1 MIEQIYTN
9 CLFQASYYIES
20 KGEVAIVDPLRD
32 TEQYIE
38 KAKKTNSKIKYI
50 FETHIHADF
59 VSGHITLSRQTKAPI
74 VYGPKAI
81 LGFNCIVAHD
91 DQKFTVG
98 DLTIQIIHTP
108 GHTIESTCLLI
119 KNKENKEF
127 AILTGDTLFLGDVG
141 RPDLSH
147 FRKENSYTK
156 FELAEM
162 LYKSLRDKIM
172 PLNDDIIIYPGHG
185 AGSACGKNMMNIT
198 YDTLKNQ
205 KKVNY
210 ALRSNMT
217 QSEFINE
224 VTFGLEKPP
233 EYFPMNVEMNQ
244 YGYKDLNDVIKN
256 SMKLLNPKEFDQ
268 IAKKENTIILDVRHQ
283 NDFVKGHIP
292 GSIFIG
298 LNGSFAPWV
307 GSLIKNV
314 NTQILIVSPKNKEQ
328 ETILRLSRVGFDNV
342 VGFLK
347 GGFKSWNKK
356 INYIESLDVEDI
368 IKEKNKNLFIDV
380 RTKNEFDNDHIDEFV
395 NSPLTELET
404 NINKF
409 KNSRETIYINC
420 AGGYRSVIA
429 ISILKKYG
437 INNTI
442 DIKGGYT
449 ALKNSNF
456 SLN

>member
-32 TEQYIE
+32 TDQYIE

-91 DQKFTVG
+91 NQKFTVG
-98 DLTIQIIHTP
+98 DLTVQIIHTP

-298 LNGSFAPWV
+298 LNGTFAPWV

-368 IKEKNKNLFIDV
+368 IKEKNKNLYIDV
-380 RTKNEFDNDHIDEFV
+380 RAKNEFDNDHIDEFV

>member
-108 GHTIESTCLLI
+108 GHTIESSCLLI

-162 LYKSLRDKIM
+162 LFKSLRDKIM

-368 IKEKNKNLFIDV
+368 IKEKNKNLYIDV
-380 RTKNEFDNDHIDEFV
+380 RAKNEFDNDHIDEFV

>member
-32 TEQYIE
+32 TEQYVE

-162 LYKSLRDKIM
+162 LFKSLRDKIM

-368 IKEKNKNLFIDV
+368 IKEKNKNLYIDV
-380 RTKNEFDNDHIDEFV
+380 RAKNEFDNDHIDEFV
-395 NSPLTELET
+395 NSPLTELEN

>member
-162 LYKSLRDKIM
+162 LFKSLRDKIM

-380 RTKNEFDNDHIDEFV
+380 RAKNEFDNDHIDEFV

-404 NINKF
+404 NVNKF

>member
-32 TEQYIE
+32 TKQYIE

-59 VSGHITLSRQTKAPI
+59 VSGHITLSKQTKAPI

-162 LYKSLRDKIM
+162 LFKSLRDKIM

-356 INYIESLDVEDI
+356 INYIESLNVEDI
-368 IKEKNKNLFIDV
+368 IKEKNKNLYIDV
-380 RTKNEFDNDHIDEFV
+380 RAKNEFDNDHIDEFV

>member
-162 LYKSLRDKIM
+162 LFKSLRDKIM

-380 RTKNEFDNDHIDEFV
+380 RAKNEFDNDHIDEFV

>member
-162 LYKSLRDKIM
+162 LFKSLRDKIM

-244 YGYKDLNDVIKN
+244 YGYKDLNEVIKN

-368 IKEKNKNLFIDV
+368 IKEKNKNLYIDV
-380 RTKNEFDNDHIDEFV
+380 RAKNEFDNDHIDEFV

-420 AGGYRSVIA
+420 AGGSRSVIA

>member
-91 DQKFTVG
+91 NQKFTVG
-98 DLTIQIIHTP
+98 DLTVQIIHTP

-119 KNKENKEF
+119 LNKENKEF

-298 LNGSFAPWV
+298 LNGTFAPWV

-380 RTKNEFDNDHIDEFV
+380 RAKNEFDNDHIDEFV

-409 KNSRETIYINC
+409 KNSRKTIYINC

-429 ISILKKYG
+429 ISILKKHG

-442 DIKGGYT
+442 DIKGGYA

>member
-162 LYKSLRDKIM
+162 LFKSLRDKIM

-368 IKEKNKNLFIDV
+368 IKEKNKNLYIDV
-380 RTKNEFDNDHIDEFV
+380 RAKNEFDNDHIDEFV

>member
-32 TEQYIE
+32 TEQYVE

-162 LYKSLRDKIM
+162 LFKSLRDKIM

-368 IKEKNKNLFIDV
+368 IKEKNKNLYIDV
-380 RTKNEFDNDHIDEFV
+380 RAKNEFDNDHIDEFV

>member
-20 KGEVAIVDPLRD
+20 KGEVAVVDPLRD
-32 TEQYIE
+32 TKKYIE
-38 KAKKTNSKIKYI
+38 KANKANSKIKYI

-59 VSGHITLSRQTKAPI
+59 VSGHLTLSRQTKAPI

-81 LGFNCIVAHD
+81 LGFDSIVAYD
-91 DQKFTVG
+91 NQKFNVG

-119 KNKENKEF
+119 KNKENKEI
-127 AILTGDTLFLGDVG
+127 AVLTGDTLFLGDVG

-147 FRKENSYTK
+147 FRKENSFTK

-162 LYKSLRDKIM
+162 LFKSLRNKIM
-172 PLNDDIIIYPGHG
+172 PLNDEIVIYPGHG

-198 YDTLKNQ
+198 RDTLKNQ

-210 ALRSNMT
+210 ALRSDMT

-233 EYFPMNVEMNQ
+233 EYFPMNVKMNQ
-244 YGYKDLNDVIKN
+244 YGYKDLDEVIQN
-256 SMKLLNPKEFDQ
+256 SMKSLNHKEFDR
-268 IAKKENTIILDVRHQ
+268 ISKKENTIILDVRHQ
-283 NDFVKGHIP
+283 NDFVKGHVP
-292 GSIFIG
+292 GSVFIG
-298 LNGSFAPWV
+298 LDGSFAPWV

-314 NTQILIVSPKNKEQ
+314 HTKILIVSPENKER
-328 ETILRLSRVGFDNV
+328 ETIIRLSRVGFDNV

-347 GGFKSWNKK
+347 DGFKSWNNK
-356 INYIESLDVEDI
+356 INYIESINVNDI
-368 IKEKNKNLFIDV
+368 IQKNNKNLFVDV
-380 RTKNEFDNDHIDEFV
+380 RTKNEFNNDHIDEFI
-395 NSPLTELET
+395 NSPLSELES
-404 NINKF
+404 NINMF
-409 KNSRETIYINC
+409 KNNKENFYINC

-437 INNTI
+437 IHNTI

>member
-32 TEQYIE
+32 TDQYIE

-162 LYKSLRDKIM
+162 LFKSLRDKII

-314 NTQILIVSPKNKEQ
+314 NTQILIVSPKNKEH

-347 GGFKSWNKK
+347 GGFKSWNKR

-380 RTKNEFDNDHIDEFV
+380 RAKNEFDNDHIDEFV
-395 NSPLTELET
+395 NSPLTDLET

>member
-162 LYKSLRDKIM
+162 LFKSLRDKIM

-268 IAKKENTIILDVRHQ
+268 TAKKENTIILDVRHQ

-347 GGFKSWNKK
+347 GGFKSWNKG

-380 RTKNEFDNDHIDEFV
+380 RAKNEFDNDHIDEFV
-395 NSPLTELET
+395 NSPLTDLET

>member
-162 LYKSLRDKIM
+162 LFKSLRDKIM

-210 ALRSNMT
+210 ALRGNMT

-224 VTFGLEKPP
+224 VTFGLERPP

-368 IKEKNKNLFIDV
+368 IKEKNKNLYIDV
-380 RTKNEFDNDHIDEFV
+380 RAKNEFDNDHIDEFV

>member
-162 LYKSLRDKIM
+162 LFKSLRDKIM

-368 IKEKNKNLFIDV
+368 IKEKNKNLYIDV
-380 RTKNEFDNDHIDEFV
+380 RAKNEFDKDHIDEFV
-395 NSPLTELET
+395 NSPLTDLET

>member
-32 TEQYIE
+32 TDQYIE

-91 DQKFTVG
+91 NQKFTVG
-98 DLTIQIIHTP
+98 DLTVQIIHTP

-298 LNGSFAPWV
+298 LNGTFAPWV

-368 IKEKNKNLFIDV
+368 IKEKNKNLYIDV
-380 RTKNEFDNDHIDEFV
+380 RAKNEFDNDHIDEFV

-409 KNSRETIYINC
+409 KNNRETIYINC

>member
-20 KGEVAIVDPLRD
+20 KGEVAVVDPLRD
-32 TEQYIE
+32 TKKYIE
-38 KAKKTNSKIKYI
+38 KANKANSKIKYI

-59 VSGHITLSRQTKAPI
+59 VSGHLTLSRQTKAPI

-81 LGFNCIVAHD
+81 LGFDSIVAYD
-91 DQKFTVG
+91 NQKFNVG

-119 KNKENKEF
+119 KNKENKEI
-127 AILTGDTLFLGDVG
+127 AVLTGDTLFLGDVG

-147 FRKENSYTK
+147 FRKENSFTK

-162 LYKSLRDKIM
+162 LFKSLRNKIM
-172 PLNDDIIIYPGHG
+172 PLNDEIVIYPGHG

-198 YDTLKNQ
+198 RDTLKNQ

-210 ALRSNMT
+210 ALRSDMT

-233 EYFPMNVEMNQ
+233 EYFPMNVKMNQ
-244 YGYKDLNDVIKN
+244 YGYKDLDEVIQN
-256 SMKLLNPKEFDQ
+256 SMKSLNHNEFDR
-268 IAKKENTIILDVRHQ
+268 ISKKENTIILDVRHQ
-283 NDFVKGHIP
+283 NDFVKGHVP
-292 GSIFIG
+292 GSVFIG
-298 LNGSFAPWV
+298 LDGSFAPWV

-314 NTQILIVSPKNKEQ
+314 HTKILIVSPENKER
-328 ETILRLSRVGFDNV
+328 ETIIRLSRVGFDNV

-347 GGFKSWNKK
+347 GGFKSWNNK
-356 INYIESLDVEDI
+356 INYIESINVNDI
-368 IKEKNKNLFIDV
+368 IQKNNKNLFVDV
-380 RTKNEFDNDHIDEFV
+380 RTKNEFNNDHIDEFI
-395 NSPLTELET
+395 NSPLSELES
-404 NINKF
+404 NINMF
-409 KNSRETIYINC
+409 KNNKENFYINC

-437 INNTI
+437 IHNTI

-449 ALKNSNF
+449 ALKNSDF

>member
-108 GHTIESTCLLI
+108 GHTIESSCLLI

-162 LYKSLRDKIM
+162 LFKSLRDKIM

-347 GGFKSWNKK
+347 GGFKSWNKR

-380 RTKNEFDNDHIDEFV
+380 RAKNEFDNDHIDEFV

>member
-162 LYKSLRDKIM
+162 LFKSLRDKIM

-380 RTKNEFDNDHIDEFV
+380 RAKNEFDNNHIDEFV
-395 NSPLTELET
+395 NLPLTDLET

-409 KNSRETIYINC
+409 KNSRETIHINC

-437 INNTI
+437 IHNTI

-456 SLN
+456 CLN

>member
-162 LYKSLRDKIM
+162 LFKSLRDKIM

-368 IKEKNKNLFIDV
+368 IKEKNKNLYIDV
-380 RTKNEFDNDHIDEFV
+380 RAKNEFDNDHIDEFV

-404 NINKF
+404 NVNKF